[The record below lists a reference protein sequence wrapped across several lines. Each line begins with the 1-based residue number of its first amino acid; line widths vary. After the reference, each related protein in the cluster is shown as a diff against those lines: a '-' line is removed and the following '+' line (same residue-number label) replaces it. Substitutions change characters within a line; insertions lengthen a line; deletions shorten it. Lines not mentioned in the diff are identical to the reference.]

1 MKNKNFEVYFD
12 FGSSKIR
19 VGAVNKNDTSKNF
32 FYESEFFTDYKNLES
47 EIEKIIFNLEK
58 KSNEYLNSINLM
70 VDTSEMLPINLSVS
84 KNFDKSKLKKEDIE
98 FLINDAKQQILRN
111 YSNQNIIHIIVK
123 NYKIDDNDY
132 TFLPTD
138 TYCNLL
144 AIDII
149 FICQIIQS
157 K

>member
-84 KNFDKSKLKKEDIE
+84 KNF
-98 FLINDAKQQILRN
+98 
-111 YSNQNIIHIIVK
+111 
-123 NYKIDDNDY
+123 
-132 TFLPTD
+132 
-138 TYCNLL
+138 
-144 AIDII
+144 
-149 FICQIIQS
+149 
-157 K
+157 